1 MIEIKND
8 WYLVRTIEKVEIREK
23 IFYVCIYSNG
33 LIEKE
38 FLREFGK
45 DIPTILTIERANQS
59 LLETQNESITR
70 AIKTSK

>member
-1 MIEIKND
+1 MSEVKND
-8 WYLVRTIEKVEIREK
+8 WYLVKTIEKVEINQK
-23 IFYVCIYSNG
+23 HFYVCVYSNG

-45 DIPTILTIERANQS
+45 DIPTILTIERANKS

-70 AIKTSK
+70 AIKSSN